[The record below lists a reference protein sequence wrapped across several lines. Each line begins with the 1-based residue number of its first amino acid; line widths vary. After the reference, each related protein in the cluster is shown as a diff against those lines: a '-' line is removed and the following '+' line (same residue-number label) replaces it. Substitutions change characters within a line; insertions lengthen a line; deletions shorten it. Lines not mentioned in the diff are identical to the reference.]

1 MPEKGEYKMKELFVD
16 LDTLVREEL
25 ERLAICI
32 YDVFSDNARD
42 LPAYL
47 ECSTDDEIKDW
58 YIRRVWNEFLN
69 DDQKEQVRRDFYA
82 EPEPEEE
89 DDDEEYIP
97 SATNGDYGPGDPWNA
112 PGMSVSDFITG
123 VVFWP

>member
-1 MPEKGEYKMKELFVD
+1 MKELFTD
-16 LDTLVREEL
+16 LNTLTREEL
-25 ERLAICI
+25 EKLAICV
-32 YDVFSDNARD
+32 YDVAFDDNWE

-47 ECSTDDEIKDW
+47 ECSTDDEIKDL
-58 YIRRVWNEFLN
+58 YIMRVWNEFLN

-89 DDDEEYIP
+89 DDEEYIP